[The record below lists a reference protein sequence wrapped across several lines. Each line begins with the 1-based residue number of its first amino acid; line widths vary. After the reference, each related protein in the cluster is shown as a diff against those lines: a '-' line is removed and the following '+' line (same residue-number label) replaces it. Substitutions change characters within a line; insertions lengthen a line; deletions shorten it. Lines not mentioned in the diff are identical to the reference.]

1 MQTLDRIPIP
11 KRRPEAAGRYLRLGL
26 WLRGSIV
33 GAAFATAGFAALLAG
48 PHAFPAL
55 TALTWVAAGATLSWL
70 SWQRARALLDRMATD
85 DIAQPDGDLGFRARP
100 ALRTTASS

>member
-1 MQTLDRIPIP
+1 MQTLDRIPAP
-11 KRRPEAAGRYLRLGL
+11 ERRPETAGRYLRLGL

-33 GAAFATAGFAALLAG
+33 GAAFATAGFAALLAR

-55 TALTWVAAGATLSWL
+55 TALTWVAAGATFSWL

-85 DIAQPDGDLGFRARP
+85 EIAQPDGDLGFRARP
-100 ALRTTASS
+100 VLRTSASS